1 MLVFMTIIAGFTEDK
16 TFRPKKFFLKGSK
29 RDQLHTLMVKTLG
42 AGGNLREAVRVPAG
56 EKDNEW
62 LAVNTLDFY
71 NQLNLMYG
79 SIRELC
85 TEATCPT
92 MSAGPAY
99 EYYWA
104 DEVQKKPVKLTAPQY
119 IDNLMTW
126 VQAQLDNESIFPME
140 GDDFPSTFKETVKT
154 IFKRLFR
161 IYAHIYYNHYK
172 MLETLQEEKHLNSCY
187 KHFIFFVEEHDLVE
201 KKEMAPL
208 ATLSQKLSGGQ
219 PVQAP

>member
-1 MLVFMTIIAGFTEDK
+1 M
-16 TFRPKKFFLKGSK
+16 KGSK
-29 RDQLHTLMVKTLG
+29 RDQLHTLMMKTLG
-42 AGGNLREAVRVPAG
+42 SGGNLREAVKAPPGVD
-56 EKDNEW
+56 ENEW

-71 NQLNLMYG
+71 NQLNLLYG

-92 MSAGPAY
+92 MSAGQAY

-104 DEVQKKPVKLTAPQY
+104 DEVQKKPVKLTAPTY
-119 IDNLMTW
+119 IDTLMTW
-126 VQAQLDNESIFPME
+126 VQSQLDNEAIFPASE
-140 GDDFPSTFKETVKT
+140 DDQFPPNFKENVKT

-172 MLETLQEEKHLNSCY
+172 MIESLSEEKHLNTCY
-187 KHFIFFVEEHDLVE
+187 KHFIFFVEEFDLVD

-208 ATLSQKLSGGQ
+208 ASLSTKLAGGI
-219 PVQAP
+219 PVQEPTA